1 MNNKL
6 DNLRKQIDIVDEKL
20 LTLFAKRTMLVRRI
34 SKFKKSHNIPILDKD
49 RRNEVLNTQLSKGE
63 ELGLSKDLIK
73 KLYSLIHKYS
83 IKIQKEGVR

>member
-20 LTLFAKRTMLVRRI
+20 LILLAKRIMFVRKI

-49 RRNEVLNTQLSKGE
+49 RRNEVLNAQLSKGE
-63 ELGLSKDLIK
+63 ELGFSKDLIK

-83 IKIQKEGVR
+83 IKVQKESV

>member
-1 MNNKL
+1 MNKL

-20 LTLFAKRTMLVRRI
+20 LIFLAKRTTLVRKI

-49 RRNEVLNTQLSKGE
+49 RRNKVLNAQLSKGE
-63 ELGLSKDLIK
+63 GLGLSKDLIK

-83 IKIQKEGVR
+83 IKIQREDV

>member
-20 LTLFAKRTMLVRRI
+20 LTLLAKRIILVRKI
-34 SKFKKSHNIPILDKD
+34 SKFKKAHNIPILDED
-49 RRNEVLNTQLSKGE
+49 RRSEVLNSQLSKGE
-63 ELGLSKDLIK
+63 KLGLPKDLIK

-83 IKIQKEGVR
+83 IKIQKESV